1 MRRGTT
7 GVRALWRRALAT
19 MGVALMVLTAISL
32 GGAYQPAYAESTE
45 GATGQQV
52 VTSGTTV
59 WQYSDAN
66 EQPGKTWTTDATTAD
81 IAWKTAAG
89 SFGAKRGQIADLGG
103 GCTPTNLLTQ
113 YIAEGDNA
121 GKDIPVYYFRTTFDV
136 DDLAAVGKIA
146 GEVVYDDAAIV
157 AVNGHVIGEFDNHV
171 KDGTDPIYGTTNYGG
186 SNAGDPK
193 TGTIDFSDV
202 ASLDLKA
209 TGNVLTVEVH
219 NGREDSSDIYFDMK
233 SLTLSAADDSTPAG
247 DEVIDA
253 FLGIGATES
262 QRSLNWLG
270 TSSNTSYVQYVAVP
284 AGYKEGDAFPTDA
297 DGIKTLQATQATAQ
311 REGYNSNKVTIYGL
325 SANTT
330 YVYRVGNDDAW
341 SDAYEFTTGSFGSGS
356 AFSFLVAGDPQ
367 IGASG
372 KLGSDAEGW
381 NSMMTAAQESFGST
395 SFLFSMGDQI
405 NNYDG
410 SKTDD
415 EYDAYLAPDA
425 LRTMTTANEVGNHD
439 EGAHVAANTRYS
451 DYFNNPNV
459 SSLGATS
466 GAGSQGGDYWFSYN
480 GVLFMSL
487 NSNNA
492 STAEHKQFME
502 QALASNTDAVWTVV
516 SFHHSTYSV
525 ANHYTDKDIV
535 QRRQELSP
543 IFSELG
549 IDVVLMGHDHH
560 YTRTYLMEGTNP
572 VIPDGYDVSKGESAP
587 SEQTAEDGQVFY
599 LTADS
604 ASGSKYYRLNSSLA
618 QGLPSFSAVDWQGNM
633 PSITNVEV
641 TSDAIVFTSYY
652 QDTDGSL
659 KQFDQFTLKK
669 SATDD
674 GSDGKDDSGK
684 GDADNKGDSDKGD
697 SDKGDTDKGNT
708 SNNNGTATNG
718 TATNG
723 TATNGTNNNA
733 TNNGATQS
741 AAGKTSAKGKL
752 PKTGDLAVP
761 VAAFVLVAVSAI
773 GAGVYLHRRRS

>member
-1 MRRGTT
+1 MRRGTK
-7 GVRALWRRALAT
+7 GKRPWRRL
-19 MGVALMVLTAISL
+19 VAMAGAILMVV
-32 GGAYQPAYAESTE
+32 GAFAAVGFGQLAYAEDVATAV
-45 GATGQQV
+45 GAKV
-52 VTSGTTV
+52 VESGVTT

-66 EQPGKTWTTDATTAD
+66 VQPGEAWTTDATTTD
-81 IAWKTAAG
+81 IDWKSTSG
-89 SFGAKRGQIADLGG
+89 SFGAKKGKIADLGG
-103 GCTPTNLLTQ
+103 GCTPKNLLTQ
-113 YIAEGDNA
+113 YIAEGDDA

-136 DDLAAVGKIA
+136 ADVSAVAKIV

-157 AVNGHVIGEFDNHV
+157 AVNGHVIGEFDNYV
-171 KDGTDPIYGTTNYGG
+171 YGGTDSVYGTTNYGG
-186 SNAGDPK
+186 SNAAAPK
-193 TGTIDFSDV
+193 TGTIDFSDIS
-202 ASLDLKA
+202 SLELKA

-219 NGREDSSDIYFDMK
+219 NGRAESSDVYFDMT
-233 SLTLSAADDSTPAG
+233 SLSLLASSGSDDTAPVS
-247 DEVIDA
+247 DEVIDT

-270 TSSNTSYVQYVAVP
+270 TSSGTSYVQYVAAP
-284 AGYKEGDAFPTDA
+284 AGYQEGDAFPEGA
-297 DGIKTLQATQATAQ
+297 DGVKSVVATQATAQ
-311 REGYNSNKVTIYGL
+311 REGYNSNKATIYGL

-372 KLGSDAEGW
+372 NTGSDAEGW
-381 NSMMTAAQESFGST
+381 SAMMAAAQETFDGT

-410 SKTDD
+410 SKTDS

-439 EGAHVAANTRYS
+439 EGSHAEANTRYS

-459 SSLGATS
+459 SDLGQTT
-466 GAGSQGGDYWFSYN
+466 GAGSQGGDYWFTYN

-487 NSNNA
+487 NSNNT

-502 QALASNTDAVWTVV
+502 QAIAANPDAVWTVA

-525 ANHYTDKDIV
+525 ANHYADKDIV
-535 QRRQELSP
+535 QRRQELSTV
-543 IFSELG
+543 FSELG
-549 IDVVLMGHDHH
+549 VDVVLMGHDHH

-587 SEQTAEDGQVFY
+587 SEQTAEEGQVFY

-618 QGLPSFSAVDWQGNM
+618 QGLPTFSAVDWQGNM

-641 TSDAIVFTSYY
+641 SNGSIVFTSYY

-669 SATDD
+669 AGQDD
-674 GSDGKDDSGK
+674 GSD
-684 GDADNKGDSDKGD
+684 
-697 SDKGDTDKGNT
+697 DKGDTDKGSDDKGT
-708 SNNNGTATNG
+708 SDGTQDKGTSDGTQDKGTGNGTQNGDANKAAGTKTNG
-718 TATNG
+718 
-723 TATNGTNNNA
+723 
-733 TNNGATQS
+733 
-741 AAGKTSAKGKL
+741 KGSL
-752 PKTGDLAVP
+752 PKTGDLAAP
-761 VAAFVLVAVSAI
+761 AIGCALVAAVVAL
-773 GAGVYLHRRRS
+773 GAGVYLHRRRG